1 MGEETVEPIQ
11 FHTTE
16 PVAQIPPASQPR
28 HFKVTLSAVLKSKI
42 QCKQT
47 FLQSS
52 RGLKVLVEAG
62 GEKAILSCFIRKATV
77 ITI

>member
-16 PVAQIPPASQPR
+16 SVAQIPPASQFR
-28 HFKVTLSAVLKSKI
+28 HFKVTLSAMLKSKI

-47 FLQSS
+47 FLQSGK
-52 RGLKVLVEAG
+52 GLKVLVVARG
-62 GEKAILSCFIRKATV
+62 KKAILSCFIRKATV